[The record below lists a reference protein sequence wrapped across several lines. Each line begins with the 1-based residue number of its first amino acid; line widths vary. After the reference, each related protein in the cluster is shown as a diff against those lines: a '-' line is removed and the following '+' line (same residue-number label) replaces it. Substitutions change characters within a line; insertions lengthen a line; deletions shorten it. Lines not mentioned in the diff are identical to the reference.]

1 MYEAIQSSLSNI
13 AIIFVMHLLI
23 NLLIVNREKL
33 TQPFL
38 FPIGMV
44 LITSAAIISIMY
56 FPIYFGEY
64 RFDLRLIP
72 LIVLGFKWG
81 WKYVIPTLILVS
93 LWRLGIGGAGTL
105 PGIIFGMIIPVL
117 VSLVFHHWKKA
128 KLTIATIIYLVTASW
143 FVSDIPIIFIL
154 PDGLTIFTEYSL
166 FRYVSLLFTTLILTF
181 FIMNAEK
188 ELDLKEQLEFY
199 AEHDSLTG
207 LYNVRRFEKMVKS
220 VANEHKKEYIAML
233 DIDHFKKINDTFGHI
248 SGDRILRK
256 FSEIIL
262 KHALENKQAIVGRYG
277 GEEFIMYVK
286 GDSEEE
292 VRNFAE
298 ALRKKVENSEFQTKD
313 ATTIHI
319 TVSIGIAEL
328 ESEDNLFKTVALA
341 DRALYEA
348 KNNGRNQVKFWRK

>member
-13 AIIFVMHLLI
+13 AIIFVMHLFI
-23 NLLIVNREKL
+23 NLLIVNKEKL
-33 TQPFL
+33 IQPVF
-38 FPIGMV
+38 FPIGMIV
-44 LITSAAIISIMY
+44 ITSAAVISIMY
-56 FPIYFGEY
+56 FPLYFGEF

-72 LIVLGFKWG
+72 LIILGFKWG

-93 LWRLGIGGAGTL
+93 FWRLGIGGVGTI
-105 PGIIFGMIIPVL
+105 PGIIFGMVLPVF

-128 KLTIATIIYLVTASW
+128 KLTIPTIIYLVTASW
-143 FVSDIPIIFIL
+143 FVSDVPIIFIL
-154 PDGLTIFTEYSL
+154 PDGLSIFTEYAF
-166 FRYVSLLFTTLILTF
+166 FRYISLLFTTLILTF

-188 ELDLKEQLEFY
+188 ELDLKEQLRFY

-220 VANEHKKEYIAML
+220 VATENKKEYIAML

-248 SGDRILRK
+248 SGDMILRK
-256 FSEIIL
+256 FSEIL
-262 KHALENKQAIVGRYG
+262 LQHAMENKQAIVGRYG

-292 VRNFAE
+292 IHNFAE
-298 ALRKKVENSEFQTKD
+298 SLRNKVEKRKFQTKE
-313 ATTIHI
+313 ATAIHI
-319 TVSIGIAEL
+319 TVSIGIAKL
-328 ESEDNLFKTVALA
+328 DSENNLFKTVALA

-348 KNNGRNQVKFWRK
+348 KNSGRNKVEMWK